1 MPGVE
6 AAGAAA
12 SLPAGRRLGS
22 HEFWRSRGTTGLML
36 GIGSTFFQALGTPVR
51 AGREFLDHEIDAPPL
66 VAILSE
72 SAARHLWPD
81 LGGSEAVGQTVPTAD
96 GVRTVV
102 GVVADLKSLPGEAP
116 QPALYLPLTAPEM
129 ADSVPSLW
137 VTVAVRVAPG
147 RDLDIQ
153 ALNARLDRRFGS
165 DLVMA
170 RAVADALPPFLQ
182 RPRFQAVL
190 FGSVAVIGLLLAAV
204 GLYAVAAFDVA
215 RRRFELGVRL
225 SLGATASDIRRLV
238 IRGALRPVVAG
249 SAAGLVATWW
259 AAQFLQAF
267 VFEVDARD
275 PWTYGLVALVLVA
288 TAVVAAWIPARRAAR
303 TDPSVVL
310 RAT

>member
-1 MPGVE
+1 MLLGV
-6 AAGAAA
+6 
-12 SLPAGRRLGS
+12 GS
-22 HEFWRSRGTTGLML
+22 GL
-36 GIGSTFFQALGTPVR
+36 FRALGTPIL
-51 AGREFLDHEIDAPPL
+51 AGREFADHEIDVPPL
-66 VAILSE
+66 IAIVNE
-72 SAARHLWPD
+72 SAAGRLWPETAPTD
-81 LGGSEAVGQTVPTAD
+81 VIGRTVHTAD
-96 GVRTVV
+96 GSRAVI
-102 GVVADLKSLPGEAP
+102 GVVADLKVLPGHPA
-116 QPALYLPLTAPEM
+116 QPGLFLPLTAPEM
-129 ADSVPSLW
+129 ADSVPPFW

-147 RDLDIQ
+147 RELDVQ
-153 ALNARLDRRFGS
+153 ALDARLDQRFGT

-170 RAVADALPPFLQ
+170 RAVADALPPHLQ

-190 FGSVAVIGLLLAAV
+190 FGSVAIIGLLVAAV